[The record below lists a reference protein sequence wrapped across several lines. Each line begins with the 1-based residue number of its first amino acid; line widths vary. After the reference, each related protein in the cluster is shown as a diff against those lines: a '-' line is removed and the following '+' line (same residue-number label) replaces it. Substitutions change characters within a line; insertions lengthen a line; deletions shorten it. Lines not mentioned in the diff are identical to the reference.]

1 MSIRDDII
9 ASRIP
14 APAFIAMG
22 MFWGVF
28 GAYVP
33 WIKAQAGLND
43 ADFGLALLF
52 GAAGAVGAMWIA
64 PKVDRGLGA
73 YAMVGGAVAMVA
85 AFILP
90 GLANSWAFFALAMLL
105 AMGTSGLLDVIMNAR
120 LSGIEVEAGRSLMN
134 LNHALYSFSYGVAA
148 IGAGLMREA
157 GIPPIVCF
165 ALIGLG
171 TLIVTP
177 GLRHEDKISNSDEAG
192 TRHGFGLSKPLLIC
206 AGLVTLIGF
215 MAEQAT
221 EGWSALHLERS
232 LGVGAAEGAMGP
244 AILGFTMGIGRLT
257 GQVLT
262 RFVSEGRALQG
273 AGALAALGAVLAAWA
288 PTPALVYMG
297 FAVIGFGVSITAPM
311 TLVWIAK
318 TLPAGQRSLA
328 ISRVVLVGYTGF
340 FIGPP
345 LMGFLAQAF
354 GLPMAF
360 TILGALL
367 ALIAIVLV
375 PALRFFARGG
385 QPVQT

>member
-1 MSIRDDII
+1 
-9 ASRIP
+9 
-14 APAFIAMG
+14 
-22 MFWGVF
+22 
-28 GAYVP
+28 
-33 WIKAQAGLND
+33 
-43 ADFGLALLF
+43 
-52 GAAGAVGAMWIA
+52 
-64 PKVDRGLGA
+64 
-73 YAMVGGAVAMVA
+73 
-85 AFILP
+85 
-90 GLANSWAFFALAMLL
+90 
-105 AMGTSGLLDVIMNAR
+105 
-120 LSGIEVEAGRSLMN
+120 
-134 LNHALYSFSYGVAA
+134 
-148 IGAGLMREA
+148 
-157 GIPPIVCF
+157 
-165 ALIGLG
+165 
-171 TLIVTP
+171 
-177 GLRHEDKISNSDEAG
+177 
-192 TRHGFGLSKPLLIC
+192 
-206 AGLVTLIGF
+206 
-215 MAEQAT
+215 
-221 EGWSALHLERS
+221 
-232 LGVGAAEGAMGP
+232 MGP

-288 PTPALVYMG
+288 PTPALVYLG